1 MKTNNILTI
10 HINKKYTFLVVSSA
24 PIEANPLDEEEEEE
38 VMLEDANMEAV
49 SQIALKGAEEEL
61 KMKEADASPGP
72 SGLAETQPPDEEQ
85 AGLEWFF
92 SDYLQS

>member
-1 MKTNNILTI
+1 MKNNILTI
-10 HINKKYTFLVVSSA
+10 HINKKNTFLVVSSA
-24 PIEANPLDEEEEEE
+24 PVEANPLDEEEEEE

-49 SQIALKGAEEEL
+49 PQIALKGAEEEL
-61 KMKEADASPGP
+61 KMEESPGP

>member
-1 MKTNNILTI
+1 
-10 HINKKYTFLVVSSA
+10 
-24 PIEANPLDEEEEEE
+24 
-38 VMLEDANMEAV
+38 MLEDANMEAV
-49 SQIALKGAEEEL
+49 PQIALKGAEEEL
-61 KMKEADASPGP
+61 KMEEADASPGP